1 MKMTVEDAVERRL
14 ARKLVEI
21 LGEEAAEA
29 LMAQHPHAASVITR
43 EDLDAMEHR
52 LNGRLD
58 AVEGRLDGVEGR
70 LTAVE
75 GRLGGVEG
83 RLTAVEGRLDRLDV
97 RLGDLDTR
105 LAGVH
110 QSMRDLRE
118 DVSERIDLRTASV
131 KDEMVGALH
140 QMSGTLSTE
149 MALQTRTFVFAMLG
163 MLVTL
168 AALAFTALQIT

>member
-14 ARKLVEI
+14 ARRLVEM

-29 LMAQHPHAASVITR
+29 LMAQHPHAAAVSTR

-52 LNGRLD
+52 LNGRFDLLEGRLD
-58 AVEGRLDGVEGR
+58 AVEGRL
-70 LTAVE
+70 TAV
-75 GRLGGVEG
+75 
-83 RLTAVEGRLDRLDV
+83 DV
-97 RLGDLDTR
+97 RLGGPNR
-105 LAGVH
+105 LVDIQ

-118 DVSERIDLRTASV
+118 DVIERIDLRTASA
-131 KDEMVGALH
+131 KDEMVAAVH
-140 QMSGTLSTE
+140 QMTRTLSTQ
-149 MALQTRTFVFAMLG
+149 MALQTRTFVAMLG

>member
-1 MKMTVEDAVERRL
+1 MKMTVEDAVQQRL
-14 ARKLVEI
+14 ARRLVEI

-29 LMAQHPHAASVITR
+29 LMAQHPHAASLSTR

-52 LNGRLD
+52 LSGRLD
-58 AVEGRLDGVEGR
+58 A
-70 LTAVE
+70 
-75 GRLGGVEG
+75 VEG

-97 RLGDLDTR
+97 RMGDLDTR
-105 LAGVH
+105 LAGVQ